1 MVWVNSPASTVR
13 NESIYFC
20 HVPEKKY
27 FEQEPIQ
34 RRFGLVMYYI
44 SAGQTREF
52 TLGCFYVHIY
62 QYIENRW

>member
-1 MVWVNSPASTVR
+1 MGELPSTVT
-13 NESIYFC
+13 NESVYFC

-44 SAGQTREF
+44 SAGQTSR
-52 TLGCFYVHIY
+52 L
-62 QYIENRW
+62 QYNESLRWVASMYIFFSI